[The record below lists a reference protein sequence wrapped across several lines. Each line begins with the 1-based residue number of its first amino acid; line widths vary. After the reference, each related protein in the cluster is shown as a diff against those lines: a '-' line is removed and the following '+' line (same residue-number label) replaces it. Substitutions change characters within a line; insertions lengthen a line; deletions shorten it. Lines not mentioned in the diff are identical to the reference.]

1 MTEPTH
7 ANNGGGVRITNL
19 AIYDR
24 LGAVET
30 KVDRLVVLVD
40 EKMAPAQI
48 DHEKRLRRLERVAW
62 AALGTGTISLIS
74 VVLKAVDPHFP

>member
-1 MTEPTH
+1 MTEQ
-7 ANNGGGVRITNL
+7 ANQHVNGVRITNL

-30 KVDRLVVLVD
+30 KVDRVVVLMD
-40 EKMAPAQI
+40 EKIGPAQG

-62 AALGTGTISLIS
+62 AALGTGSISLIS
-74 VVLKAVDPHFP
+74 LVLKAVNPSF